1 MAVRQSPKEKAT
13 KDGRRWCFYD
23 RIKVNGLAKLYVSK
37 NYMTKAESI
46 KAERDFLVGLENKQI
61 NVTNMTF
68 KQLYEEFYE
77 YKKDKVKATTLRSYR
92 RNILQLSEFYELK
105 IKDIRLEHYITWR
118 KRIGNLD
125 NADKIK
131 NGYYK
136 LLKTILNYG
145 TKWHDFNFTSIYN
158 KIEKFN
164 NPNKPTKEMQF
175 YTWEEFKQ
183 FISVIDDIKWK
194 VLFEVLFFCGLRRG
208 ELRGLTWDNIDFY
221 NNELSVV
228 KNVVQEGDSRQ
239 YILTPPKT
247 RTNTITL
254 PLPQKV
260 MDDIHE
266 LYLREK
272 KQYGF
277 SEKWYVFGDKE
288 PLSAHILRYTKNKYT
303 QLAGVKQIRIHD
315 FRHSCASLLIN
326 NGANVTI
333 VAAYLGH
340 TKVEE
345 TLNTYT
351 HLFNS
356 ALDSVINIIN
366 NVDKIQNSQ
375 SSDIIDT
382 ITDLCNNGVST
393 NDIINQLKNI
403 KIQENKR

>member
-1 MAVRQSPKEKAT
+1 MAVRQLPKEKAT

-23 RIKVNGLAKLYVSK
+23 RIKVNGLTKLYVSK
-37 NYMTKAESI
+37 NYMTKAEAI

-92 RNILQLSEFYELK
+92 RNIKQLSEFYELK
-105 IKDIRLEHYITWR
+105 IKDIKLEHYIQCR
-118 KRIGNLD
+118 KRIGALD
-125 NADKIK
+125 QRDKTK

-145 TKWHDFNFTSIYN
+145 TKWHDYNFTSIYN
-158 KIEKFN
+158 KMEKFN
-164 NPNKPTKEMQF
+164 NPNRPPEEMKF

-194 VLFEVLFFCGLRRG
+194 ALFEVLFFCGLRRG

-239 YILTPPKT
+239 YILTTPKT
-247 RTNTITL
+247 RTSTRTL

-266 LYLREK
+266 LHLREK

-288 PLSAHILRYTKNKYT
+288 PLSAHILRHTKNKYT

-315 FRHSCASLLIN
+315 FRHSCASVLIN
-326 NGANVTI
+326 NGASIMV
-333 VAAYLGH
+333 VAKFLGH
-340 TKVEE
+340 AKIDE
-345 TLNTYT
+345 TLNTYS
-351 HLFNS
+351 HLFKNKM
-356 ALDSVINIIN
+356 DEIVQTMN
-366 NVDKIQNSQ
+366 N
-375 SSDIIDT
+375 
-382 ITDLCNNGVST
+382 L
-393 NDIINQLKNI
+393 
-403 KIQENKR
+403 E

>member
-1 MAVRQSPKEKAT
+1 MAVRQLPKEKAT

-23 RIKVNGLAKLYVSK
+23 RIKVNGLTKLYVSK
-37 NYMTKAESI
+37 NYMTKAEAI

-92 RNILQLSEFYELK
+92 RNIKQLSEFYELK
-105 IKDIRLEHYITWR
+105 IKDIKLEHYIQWR
-118 KRIGNLD
+118 KRIGALD
-125 NADKIK
+125 QRDKTK

-158 KIEKFN
+158 KMEKFN
-164 NPNKPTKEMQF
+164 NPNRPPEEMKF

-183 FISVIDDIKWK
+183 FVSVIDDIKWK
-194 VLFEVLFFCGLRRG
+194 SLFEVLFFCGLRRG

-239 YILTPPKT
+239 YILTTPKT
-247 RTNTITL
+247 RTSTRTL

-266 LYLREK
+266 LSLREK

-288 PLSAHILRYTKNKYT
+288 PLSAHILRHTKNKYT

-315 FRHSCASLLIN
+315 FRHSCASVLIN
-326 NGANVTI
+326 NGASIMV
-333 VAAYLGH
+333 VAKFLGH
-340 TKVEE
+340 AKIDE
-345 TLNTYT
+345 TLNTYS
-351 HLFNS
+351 HLFKNKM
-356 ALDSVINIIN
+356 DEIVQTMN
-366 NVDKIQNSQ
+366 N
-375 SSDIIDT
+375 
-382 ITDLCNNGVST
+382 L
-393 NDIINQLKNI
+393 
-403 KIQENKR
+403 E